1 MQIAFLI
8 GRIIFGLYWIS
19 AGWNHFRQLEGISQY
34 AKAKGTPAPKLAVGG
49 TGAILVLGGL
59 SMLLGVYPH
68 IGIAL
73 LIIFLV
79 GVTFRIHDFWNDA
92 DPQMRQNNIINFTKN
107 LGLLGALLMLLF
119 LPLPWPY
126 SVPLG

>member
-8 GRIIFGLYWIS
+8 GRIIFSVFWIS
-19 AGWNHFRQLEGISQY
+19 SGWNHFKQLEPYSQY

-49 TGAILVLGGL
+49 TGVILTLGGL
-59 SMLLGVYPH
+59 SMLLGVFPY

-73 LIIFLV
+73 LIIFLL
-79 GVTFRIHDFWNDA
+79 GVSFRMHDFWNDKE
-92 DPQMRQNNIINFTKN
+92 PQMRQMNTINFMKN
-107 LGLLGALLMLLF
+107 MALLGALLMMLL
-119 LPLPWPY
+119 LPLPWPM